1 MEQVLLKKFLTNAIH
16 SQQISC
22 TLADTIA
29 AAAGID
35 LTEIIDPAKTAD
47 NLRFI
52 GQNLL
57 ERGIID
63 AGIAS
68 TYALVADS
76 ILDQLDKFEV
86 A

>member
-1 MEQVLLKKFLTNAIH
+1 MTEKLKPILLTALCGGQIDHSLANAI
-16 SQQISC
+16 
-22 TLADTIA
+22 AV
-29 AAAGID
+29 AAGID

-68 TYALVADS
+68 AYVLVADS